1 MIDPEL
7 TNKVVVVTGANNP
20 HGIGAAIARAFAAQG
35 AKVFVHFYR
44 NREKGFRPEEAESQ
58 PPGEG
63 FYQAQN
69 AKDAGEVLASLAEFG
84 VETGS
89 WEADLS
95 DAEAIPRLFEKAEKS
110 LGPVEIL
117 VNNAASWRADT
128 FIPQDQELPNKTVEE
143 WTDRP
148 RQITPESFEMNVF
161 VNMRAVALLMAE
173 FANRHITAGRT
184 WGRIINISTDGARRF
199 PSEISY
205 GASKLAVESYSRS
218 AATELGQFGIT
229 VNIISPGA
237 TQTGWITSPIEAA
250 ILADTPLGR
259 LGRPADIADVAVFLA
274 SEQARWV
281 TGQLISVSGGH
292 CM

>member
-1 MIDPEL
+1 MIDPGL

-20 HGIGAAIARAFAAQG
+20 HGIGAAIARAFTAQG

-44 NREKGFRPEEAESQ
+44 NREKGFRPEDADDQ

-63 FYQAQN
+63 FYRAQN

-95 DAEAIPRLFEKAEKS
+95 DPEAIPRLFEKAEKS

-128 FIPQDQELPNKTVEE
+128 FIPGGYKLPNSTVEE

-148 RQITPESFEMNVF
+148 RQITPESFEVNAS
-161 VNMRAVALLMAE
+161 VNMRAVALMMAE
-173 FANRHITAGRT
+173 FANRHIAAGRT

-237 TQTGWITSPIEAA
+237 TQTGWITPPIEAA
-250 ILADTPLGR
+250 ILTDTPLGR
-259 LGRPADIADVAVFLA
+259 LGRPEDIADVAVFLA

-292 CM
+292 RM